1 MGLVSRLVVTGN
13 NYRWWFKFQDLEDH
27 MNNERNMYC
36 SIEVTN
42 NRANYLP
49 IAQTQS
55 VSTFQPFFKYI
66 RFAISLLTRRYSKV
80 LQFLYKHTSS
90 YIVPIAQTIR

>member
-1 MGLVSRLVVTGN
+1 M
-13 NYRWWFKFQDLEDH
+13 K
-27 MNNERNMYC
+27 NERNMYC
-36 SIEVTN
+36 SIDLTN

-55 VSTFQPFFKYI
+55 VSTFQPFSKYI

-80 LQFLYKHTSS
+80 LQFLYRTYKFLHCSHSTNHKVKC
-90 YIVPIAQTIR
+90 YG